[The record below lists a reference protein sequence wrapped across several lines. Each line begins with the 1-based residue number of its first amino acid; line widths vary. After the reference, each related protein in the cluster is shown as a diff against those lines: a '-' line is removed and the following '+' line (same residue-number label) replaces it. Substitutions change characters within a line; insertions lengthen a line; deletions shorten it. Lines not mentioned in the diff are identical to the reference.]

1 MTLQERLA
9 NDLREALRRREA
21 LRLSTLR
28 LMRSGLQNEEIAR
41 GKALNDEE
49 IAEVL
54 GRQAKQRR
62 DSIDQFSKGG
72 RQDLVEKEEA
82 ELKVLLEYL
91 PEQLSETAIEALAR
105 EAIQA
110 VGATGPA
117 HKGRVMGQL
126 MSRLRGRA
134 DGTTVNA
141 VVTRLLESLGR

>member
-82 ELKVLLEYL
+82 ELAVLMGYL
-91 PEQLSETAIEALAR
+91 PQQLSREEIVAAAR
-105 EAIQA
+105 EIIQA
-110 VGATGPA
+110 TGARGPA
-117 HKGRVMGQL
+117 DRGKVMGRL
-126 MSRLRGRA
+126 MPRLRGRA
-134 DGTTVNA
+134 DGRDVNQ
-141 VVTRLLESLGR
+141 VVTELLQG